1 MAVKTKELLLAS
13 NQLNELIPKTWTT
26 ILVNDFA
33 DVVNGGAFKS
43 TLFNK
48 TKGIRLIRIRDLLQK
63 KDPTY
68 YDGKYDEKFLIN
80 SGDFLIGMDGD
91 FIESQAF
98 AFLALR
104 SILKLPISFPKT
116 TGCKKPSTG
125 GEIIKY

>member
-13 NQLNELIPKTWTT
+13 NQLNEQIPETWTT

-33 DVVNGGAFKS
+33 EIVNGGAFKS

-48 TKGIRLIRIRDLLQK
+48 TKGIRLIRIRDLPQK
-63 KDPTY
+63 KHPTY

-91 FIESQAF
+91 FIGMEWKSGK
-98 AFLALR
+98 ALLNQR
-104 SILKLPISFPKT
+104 VCKIIINRLN
-116 TGCKKPSTG
+116 TG
-125 GEIIKY
+125 I